1 MLRPILYQEML
12 LGSRRSQPYLFRW
25 LFAGWLVLQLSG
37 YLLLAG
43 LIGRT
48 AGPAAHWD
56 HARFAADA
64 RAYAELYVTQL
75 LVLLILAT
83 PALAAGAISDEKTS
97 GTLQYLLTADLSA
110 SEIVV
115 GKLLGRCYQVLLLAL
130 TGLPLLCFFGGMGG
144 VDPGTL
150 LILGVAVA
158 ALVFALAGASLLAS
172 VLCRHTRDAVLC
184 FYATV
189 LLGSLVLAV
198 LRGALESLAAGSAP
212 VTLVTGFLDAL
223 NPFAVF
229 SSGWTLETGFGLAR
243 RAAASVL
250 TWSVLG
256 LGGVLLASVR
266 MRAAYLRQLE
276 GQGKKK
282 RHWWRARRPDVS
294 DRPLHWKERHVE
306 GIAPLAMLRRL
317 PRWLGL
323 LLVATATILSSGA
336 ILLNHLPLVETPQTV
351 LQRLLE
357 GDLAGLLEVAANLR
371 SPAGA
376 FFRQGVTVMLLAG
389 VVIGIRCSG
398 AVTGERER
406 QTWEALLLTPLE
418 TRELL
423 RGKLWGIVG
432 ASCPY
437 LLAYAIPALLLSA
450 IGGVESFL
458 WTLLWLAVTG
468 LALFY
473 VGAAGL
479 WCSVRA
485 RSSWRSLL
493 ATLGLTYLG
502 GFALYCVTS
511 MLAGVVALVLLLVL
525 LVWERL
531 AYTGSSAATR
541 TFGTIFDYY
550 SVAFCIALA
559 ILFVLMAWGFIRSAE
574 YRVSILE
581 RTKHWKREPRRLRR
595 AYRAD

>member
-1 MLRPILYQEML
+1 MLRPILYQEMM
-12 LGSRRSQPYLFRW
+12 LGSRRSQPHVFRW
-25 LFAGWLVLQLSG
+25 LFAGWLVVQLGG

-43 LIGRT
+43 LIGR
-48 AGPAAHWD
+48 AAVPAAHWD
-56 HARFAADA
+56 HARFAANA
-64 RAYAELYVTQL
+64 RSYAELYVFQL

-83 PALAAGAISDEKTS
+83 PALAAGAISDEKTR
-97 GTLQYLLTADLSA
+97 GTLQYLLTADLDA
-110 SEIVV
+110 WEIVL

-130 TGLPLLCFFGGMGG
+130 TGLPLLCFFGGLGG

-150 LILGVAVA
+150 LMLGVAVVA
-158 ALVFALAGASLLAS
+158 FVFALAGASLLAS
-172 VLCRHTRDAVLC
+172 VWCRHTRDAVLG
-184 FYATV
+184 FYAAV
-189 LLGSLVLAV
+189 VAGSIVLAA
-198 LRGALESLAAGSAP
+198 LRGALESLTAGVARFP
-212 VTLVTGFLDAL
+212 VTLLTGFLDAI
-223 NPFAVF
+223 NPFALF
-229 SSGWTLETGFGLAR
+229 SSDWTLETGVELAR
-243 RAAASVL
+243 RTGSAVL
-250 TWSVLG
+250 AWSILG
-256 LGGVLLASVR
+256 FAGMALASGR
-266 MRAAYLRQLE
+266 MRRAYVRQLE

-282 RHWWRARRPDVS
+282 KPWWRARRAAVS
-294 DRPLHWKERHVE
+294 DRPLEWKERHVE
-306 GIAPLAMLRRL
+306 GIAPLAVLRRL

-323 LLVATATILSSGA
+323 ALVAGLTILSSGA
-336 ILLNHLPLVETPQTV
+336 ILLDHLPPTETPHTV
-351 LQRLLE
+351 WQRLLE
-357 GDLAGLLEVAANLR
+357 GDLPGLAEVAANLR

-376 FFRQGVTVMLLAG
+376 FFRQGVFVMLLAG

-432 ASCPY
+432 ASVPY
-437 LLAYAIPALLLSA
+437 LAAYAIPALLLA
-450 IGGVESFL
+450 AAGGVESFL
-458 WTLLWLAVTG
+458 WILLWLAVTA

-473 VGAAGL
+473 VGSAGL
-479 WCSVRA
+479 WCSVRS

-511 MLAGVVALVLLLVL
+511 ALAGFVAMLLLVV
-525 LVWERL
+525 LVIWERL
-531 AYTGSSAATR
+531 NLAGTGSKATV
-541 TFGTIFDYY
+541 GMYMDYY

-581 RTKHWKREPRRLRR
+581 RTKHWKNEPR
-595 AYRAD
+595 